1 MHRQK
6 INPSG
11 APSTVAFAALEVF
24 STSEHICFNSGSIS
38 RTGGA
43 SNDPD
48 TVDEFYSKRGIKETF
63 LW

>member
-24 STSEHICFNSGSIS
+24 STHICFNSESIS

-48 TVDEFYSKRGIKETF
+48 TVDEFYSKSGIKETF